1 MSLEEGTKILILLPP
16 WTEFLL
22 IRLERKFASLKE
34 NSKKALVAYL
44 VAGDP
49 DISTTLELMHQFV
62 LSGVDIIELGV
73 PFTDPIAEGPIIQA
87 AHDRALQANTSLD
100 MIFSLVEEFRSKD
113 SETPIILMGYINT
126 FLANSKALESIH
138 ERGTDAVLIV
148 DVPGESSLEDIGI
161 QNKNIASISLISPTT
176 DNDRIQKICMS
187 SSGFIYYVTL
197 RGVTGASNLNENEI
211 RTNILNIRNSTN
223 LPVLAGFGIKTA
235 SDARALSQISDG
247 VVIGSVLVEMIQE
260 LSENKDYKKIY
271 NYLNEISAA
280 INP

>member
-1 MSLEEGTKILILLPP
+1 MSLEEGTKISILLPP

-34 NSKKALVAYL
+34 NSQKALVAYL

-49 DISTTLELMHQFV
+49 DISSTLELMHQFV

-87 AHDRALQANTSLD
+87 AHDRSLQANTSLD

-113 SETPIILMGYINT
+113 SETPVILMGYINT

-211 RTNILNIRNSTN
+211 QTNILNIKNSTN

-260 LSENKDYKKIY
+260 LSENKDYRKIY

>member
-34 NSKKALVAYL
+34 NSQKALVAYL

-113 SETPIILMGYINT
+113 SETPVILMGYINT

-197 RGVTGASNLNENEI
+197 RGVTGASNLNEDEI
-211 RTNILNIRNSTN
+211 QTNILNIRNSTN

>member
-1 MSLEEGTKILILLPP
+1 M
-16 WTEFLL
+16 
-22 IRLERKFASLKE
+22 IRLERKFASLEE

-87 AHDRALQANTSLD
+87 AHDRALQANTPLD

-113 SETPIILMGYINT
+113 SETPVILMGYINT

-197 RGVTGASNLNENEI
+197 RGVTGASNLNEDEI
-211 RTNILNIRNSTN
+211 QKNILNIRNSTN

-260 LSENKDYKKIY
+260 LSEKKDYKKIY

>member
-1 MSLEEGTKILILLPP
+1 MFQEEGTKILILLPP

-22 IRLERKFASLKE
+22 IRLKRKFASLEE

-113 SETPIILMGYINT
+113 SETPVILMGYINT
-126 FLANSKALESIH
+126 FLANSNALESIH

-197 RGVTGASNLNENEI
+197 RGVTGASNLNEDEI
-211 RTNILNIRNSTN
+211 QTNILNIRNSTN

-260 LSENKDYKKIY
+260 LSEKKDYKKIY

>member
-1 MSLEEGTKILILLPP
+1 M
-16 WTEFLL
+16 

-34 NSKKALVAYL
+34 NSQKALVAYL

-87 AHDRALQANTSLD
+87 AHDRALQVNTSLD
-100 MIFSLVEEFRSKD
+100 MIFSLVEEFRRKD

-176 DNDRIQKICMS
+176 DNDRIQNICMS

>member
-1 MSLEEGTKILILLPP
+1 MRSLSVVGEISEIDAIFLFWIPISSRLLSPGT
-16 WTEFLL
+16 
-22 IRLERKFASLKE
+22 
-34 NSKKALVAYL
+34 
-44 VAGDP
+44 
-49 DISTTLELMHQFV
+49 ST
-62 LSGVDIIELGV
+62 I
-73 PFTDPIAEGPIIQA
+73 
-87 AHDRALQANTSLD
+87 
-100 MIFSLVEEFRSKD
+100 K
-113 SETPIILMGYINT
+113 
-126 FLANSKALESIH
+126 
-138 ERGTDAVLIV
+138 
-148 DVPGESSLEDIGI
+148 
-161 QNKNIASISLISPTT
+161 T

-197 RGVTGASNLNENEI
+197 RGVTGASNLNESEI
-211 RTNILNIRNSTN
+211 QTNILNIRNSTN

>member
-1 MSLEEGTKILILLPP
+1 M
-16 WTEFLL
+16 EFLL
-22 IRLERKFASLKE
+22 IRLERKFAYLKE

-126 FLANSKALESIH
+126 FLANSKELESIH

-176 DNDRIQKICMS
+176 DNDRIQKICMN

-211 RTNILNIRNSTN
+211 QTNITNIKNSSD

-235 SDARALSQISDG
+235 SDACALSQISDG
-247 VVIGSVLVEMIQE
+247 VVIGSVLVEMIHQQ
-260 LSENKDYKKIY
+260 SENKDFKKIY

>member
-22 IRLERKFASLKE
+22 IRLERKFAYLKE

-87 AHDRALQANTSLD
+87 AHDRSLQANTSLD

-113 SETPIILMGYINT
+113 SETPVILMGYINT

-211 RTNILNIRNSTN
+211 QTNIVNIKNSTN

-247 VVIGSVLVEMIQE
+247 VVIGSVLVEMIHE